1 MTSQISAV
9 IEPFVQR
16 GLFESPE
23 KAVITMAYDYVLRQ
37 VERYQIAIERL
48 QNKYGM
54 NYDQFEAYLKAR
66 SETLANAPDR
76 ELNRAVMLEE
86 EDALDWKIARD
97 MLASW
102 LGIQIEVRG

>member
-1 MTSQISAV
+1 MTSQITAV

-37 VERYQIAIERL
+37 VERYQTAIERL
-48 QNKYGM
+48 QNKHGM
-54 NYDQFEAYLKAR
+54 DYEQFEAYLEAR
-66 SETLANAPDR
+66 SETLATEPNH
-76 ELNRAVMLEE
+76 ELNQAIMLEE
-86 EDALDWKIARD
+86 DDALDWKVARD

-102 LGIQIEVRG
+102 LGVQVEVR